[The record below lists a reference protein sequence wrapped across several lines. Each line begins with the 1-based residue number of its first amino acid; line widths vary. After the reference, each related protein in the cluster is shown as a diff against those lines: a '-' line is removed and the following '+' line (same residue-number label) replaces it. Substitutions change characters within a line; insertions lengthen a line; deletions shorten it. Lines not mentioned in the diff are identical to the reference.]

1 MKKFLT
7 LLIMTLALSIAQ
19 KSNAQD
25 EGRIKEIAYDY
36 VLQNIESISARPW
49 RMINSSC
56 QKFSSGNYYVKVAI
70 SRTLTEV
77 SQGLVSNQVYAH
89 GAVFNVGVR
98 EGTIR
103 KNVEDKKYYL
113 VFVNRNGVANS
124 YVSIPEYCEEHKL
137 TNSVIVLPQYSF
149 GSYKYVYTH
158 FTCYSEN
165 GEVKWKYDNIDDK
178 NFVIWDF
185 CFTNKNMY
193 AVGGSER
200 GCYKVFSLS
209 NGEVLYDSPKTGVG
223 TRYTKV
229 SLREDGVHVTESPEN
244 SSKKVHVFPYL
255 ASDNSYQERLLF
267 NAYDKN
273 KASDQVSIGK
283 RYFNGDVFPK
293 DYKKAFQW
301 YKKAAD
307 QNDIQGIL
315 KVAECYKNGFG
326 VDKDNQ
332 QAVNYL
338 EKAAQKNN
346 KEAMIA
352 VSKMYVDGDGIP
364 KNMNRGLY
372 WKEKLAYNGDYDA
385 QKYVIANQSV
395 EHERIII
402 GPIDARNIAVRNH
415 KEKNYKWAEFCIK
428 RAIELG
434 SSEAPLDYGL
444 WLGKGEGVEK
454 DYGKAEEY
462 LTPFAE
468 NGNKDAAAV
477 LSTIYQAL
485 NDKKKEMYWL
495 EKAALNG
502 DTNSLLRLAD
512 AYNNGIGVKKD
523 KKKSA
528 ELCEKAAMGGNIDA
542 IKQTIINYVL
552 GNGFKKSI
560 PEAYTW
566 TRKMDVQSQ
575 FSMADMFF
583 EGKGVKANKDYA
595 ISIYLAL
602 SNTRNIQA
610 TKKLA
615 MCYLDGNGVKKDI
628 QQAHEL
634 IKNLDYSND
643 GNLYYIEA
651 KYLEMTYNSL
661 NGNVVDN
668 YKRAINFGCSRAVK
682 DFERYKSKYGL
693 RN

>member
-7 LLIMTLALSIAQ
+7 LLIMALALSIAQ

-185 CFTNKNMY
+185 CFTNNNMY

-229 SLREDGVHVTESPEN
+229 FLREDGVHVTESPEN

-301 YKKAAD
+301 YMKAAD

-326 VDKDNQ
+326 VDKDSQ

-346 KEAMIA
+346 KEAMFA

-372 WKEKLAYNGDYDA
+372 WKEKLAFNGDYDA

-415 KEKNYKWAEFCIK
+415 KEKNYDWAEFCIK

-444 WLGKGEGVEK
+444 WLGKGDGVQK

-477 LSTIYQAL
+477 LSSIYQAI

-502 DTNSLLRLAD
+502 DVNSMFRMAE
-512 AYNNGIGVKKD
+512 AYQNGESVKKD
-523 KKKSA
+523 KKKSFEMYIKAA
-528 ELCEKAAMGGNIDA
+528 ELGNQDA
-542 IKQTIINYVL
+542 IKKAVYSYI
-552 GNGFKKSI
+552 
-560 PEAYTW
+560 
-566 TRKMDVQSQ
+566 M
-575 FSMADMFF
+575 
-583 EGKGVKANKDYA
+583 GKGVKKDAKQGIDWYKR
-595 ISIYLAL
+595 L
-602 SNTRNIQA
+602 
-610 TKKLA
+610 
-615 MCYLDGNGVKKDI
+615 
-628 QQAHEL
+628 
-634 IKNLDYSND
+634 NLDNQ
-643 GNLYYIEA
+643 LFVA
-651 KYLEMTYNSL
+651 
-661 NGNVVDN
+661 
-668 YKRAINFGCSRAVK
+668 K
-682 DFERYKSKYGL
+682 DFEDNPKIKVDLAVIIVMYQIAAEKKHYGAMKRYAEYAVEYLSEQKAIDALNCLEGANVDYSTKNSDTYMLWGKLHESYGRIGQAIECY
-693 RN
+693 RNAGTPEGREKADKLNRRR